1 MNTIYGRMEVCVDSV
16 ESAFNAARGGASRL
30 EVCSALSEGG
40 LTPSPGL
47 LTVIQENVTIPC
59 FAMIRPRPGDF
70 VYSDMELLAMEKDI
84 CVMIDSGAKGLVFG
98 CLDIKGDVDVKQ
110 VTRLVSTAKSKQSD
124 ISLTF
129 HRAIDM
135 TRDLHQ
141 AASTVAQLGFQRI
154 LTSGGQSKAVEGIET
169 IAGLVKELGDKVIVM
184 PGGGICEDNLEEI
197 QTKTK
202 CVEFHASARV
212 VKSSEMEY
220 KNSACSLGLRGEE
233 YSQMV
238 TSTERVAKLIKIY
251 KVTFFK

>member
-1 MNTIYGRMEVCVDSV
+1 MEVCVDSV

-47 LTVIQENVTIPC
+47 LTVISDNVTIPC

-70 VYSDMELLAMEKDI
+70 IYSEMELLAMEKDI
-84 CVMIDSGAKGLVFG
+84 GMMIEAGAKGLVFG
-98 CLDIKGDVDVKQ
+98 CLNSKGDVDVKQ
-110 VTRLVSTAKSKQSD
+110 VTRLVSVAKHKQST

-135 TRDLHQ
+135 TRDLQ
-141 AASTVAQLGFQRI
+141 EAANVVVQLGFDRI
-154 LTSGGQSKAVEGIET
+154 LTSGGHSKALDGMEN
-169 IAGLVKELGDKVIVM
+169 IAALVKDLGDRVIVM
-184 PGGGICEDNLEEI
+184 PGGGISEDNLEEI

-202 CVEFHASARV
+202 CVEFHASART
-212 VKSSEMEY
+212 VKSSQMEY
-220 KNSACSLGLRGEE
+220 QNSDCSLGQRGEE
-233 YSQMV
+233 YSLMV
-238 TSTERVAKLIKIY
+238 TSTERVANLIKIY

>member
-1 MNTIYGRMEVCVDSV
+1 MNTLHGRMEVCVDSV

-98 CLDIKGDVDVKQ
+98 CLDVRGDVDVKQ
-110 VTRLVSTAKSKQSD
+110 VTKLVSTAKSKQSD

-141 AASTVAQLGFQRI
+141 AATTVAQLGFERI
-154 LTSGGQSKAVEGIET
+154 LTSGGQSKAIQGIEK
-169 IAGLVKELGDKVIVM
+169 IACLVKELGDKVIVM
-184 PGGGICEDNLEEI
+184 PGGGISEDNLEEI

-220 KNSACSLGLRGEE
+220 KNPTCSLGLRGEE

>member
-1 MNTIYGRMEVCVDSV
+1 MCVDSV

-59 FAMIRPRPGDF
+59 FAIIRPRPGDF

-110 VTRLVSTAKSKQSD
+110 VTKLVSTAKSKQSD

-129 HRAIDM
+129 HRFSLETQINFETDFP
-135 TRDLHQ
+135 
-141 AASTVAQLGFQRI
+141 AQSHRHDPGPSPSCQHCG
-154 LTSGGQSKAVEGIET
+154 S
-169 IAGLVKELGDKVIVM
+169 AGL
-184 PGGGICEDNLEEI
+184 
-197 QTKTK
+197 
-202 CVEFHASARV
+202 
-212 VKSSEMEY
+212 
-220 KNSACSLGLRGEE
+220 
-233 YSQMV
+233 
-238 TSTERVAKLIKIY
+238 
-251 KVTFFK
+251 

>member
-1 MNTIYGRMEVCVDSV
+1 
-16 ESAFNAARGGASRL
+16 
-30 EVCSALSEGG
+30 
-40 LTPSPGL
+40 
-47 LTVIQENVTIPC
+47 
-59 FAMIRPRPGDF
+59 
-70 VYSDMELLAMEKDI
+70 
-84 CVMIDSGAKGLVFG
+84 
-98 CLDIKGDVDVKQ
+98 
-110 VTRLVSTAKSKQSD
+110 
-124 ISLTF
+124 
-129 HRAIDM
+129 M

-202 CVEFHASARV
+202 VGTALLLLRVSKISPFQCVEFHASARV

>member
-1 MNTIYGRMEVCVDSV
+1 MLIIQSCDDGECCQVCVDSV

-98 CLDIKGDVDVKQ
+98 CLDVRGDVDVKQ
-110 VTRLVSTAKSKQSD
+110 VTKLVSTAKSKQSD

-129 HRAIDM
+129 HRFSSVQSSQRLSFLSPRAIDM

-141 AASTVAQLGFQRI
+141 AATTVAQLGFERI
-154 LTSGGQSKAVEGIET
+154 LTSGGQSKAIQGIEK
-169 IAGLVKELGDKVIVM
+169 IACLVKELGDKVIVM
-184 PGGGICEDNLEEI
+184 PGGGISEDNLEEI

-202 CVEFHASARV
+202 VGTLTPV
-212 VKSSEMEY
+212 
-220 KNSACSLGLRGEE
+220 
-233 YSQMV
+233 
-238 TSTERVAKLIKIY
+238 
-251 KVTFFK
+251 

>member
-1 MNTIYGRMEVCVDSV
+1 MEVCVDSV

-30 EVCSALSEGG
+30 EVCAALSDGG

-47 LTVIQENVTIPC
+47 LTVITENVTIPC

-70 VYSDMELLAMEKDI
+70 VYSEMELLAMEKDI
-84 CVMIDSGAKGLVFG
+84 SVMIDSGAAGLVFG
-98 CLDIKGDVDVKQ
+98 CLDSKGDVDVKQ
-110 VTRLVSTAKSKQSD
+110 VTRLVSAAKTKQSD

-135 TRDLHQ
+135 SRDLHQ
-141 AASTVAQLGFQRI
+141 AANTVSQLGFERI
-154 LTSGGQSKAVEGIET
+154 LTSGGHSKALDGIEN
-169 IAGLVKELGDKVIVM
+169 IASLVKELGDKVIVM

-212 VKSSEMEY
+212 MKPSGMEY
-220 KNSACSLGLRGEE
+220 QNTACSLGQRGQE
-233 YSQMV
+233 YSLMV
-238 TSTERVAKLIKIY
+238 TDTDRVAKLIKIY